1 MKLNEE
7 KLKLFVA
14 YLKEKNEMVATMES
28 CTGGAL
34 ASAITD
40 IPGASEIF
48 EVGFVTYSN
57 RAKVL
62 CGVSNEVINNHD
74 VYSKETARE
83 MAKVAAEKTN
93 ATYGI
98 GITGKLDYDSETNI
112 VYICLYHLPTQKE
125 HYQTVS
131 ASLEK
136 RHDNKILI
144 VNLIIQLFF
153 EFSRDV

>member
-7 KLKLFVA
+7 KLRLFVS
-14 YLKEKNEMVATMES
+14 YLTEKKEMIATMES
-28 CTGGAL
+28 CTGGLL

-40 IPGASEIF
+40 IPGASKIF
-48 EVGFVTYSN
+48 SNGWVTYTN
-57 RAKVL
+57 HAKEM
-62 CGVSNEVINNHD
+62 CGVSKEIISTYG
-74 VYSKETARE
+74 VYSKETAYE
-83 MAKVAAEKTN
+83 MAKVAAIASD

-98 GITGKLDYDSETNI
+98 GITGTLDGNSKNNV
-112 VYICLYHLPTQKE
+112 VYICIYHSKTKKT

-131 ASLEK
+131 ASLER

-144 VNLIIQLFF
+144 VNLIIELFF